1 MNSSFLFLF
10 LAFLTSLFSSIKS
23 QSPRI
28 QGILLNCGAT
38 TPTEAFG
45 GLTWLPDFAFISTG
59 TPRNVSLPGLLPV
72 LSTLRS
78 FPGAVRRRRKFC
90 YTIPVFRGSRY
101 LVRTTYYYGGIN
113 GASDPPVFDQII
125 DGTFWTVVNT
135 SADYASGAAS
145 TYEGV
150 FLAKGTKMRVCL
162 AGNDYTDSDPFI
174 NTLEMI
180 ILDES
185 VYNAT
190 DFTKSALGLVMRSK
204 FGYDGPVIR
213 YPDDRFDRFW
223 MPFVG
228 TGQLARNT
236 NNIFWFLVFEL
247 ASCKY
252 FDSALTSDG
261 DNLMEMQ
268 WPPFSL
274 QAPAT
279 MFSLYFADTSN
290 GSSRIFDVFINDYTF
305 YRNLEVTSSGVSVF
319 ATNWE
324 LSGVTGISLVSESVP
339 PPIISAG
346 EVFGIIDLGGITATR
361 DVITL
366 LSLKNSIVNLPLDWE
381 GDPCSPQQYS
391 WSGVSCS
398 NGSQIRVISL
408 NLTNMGLSGS
418 LPPSIGNLTALTDL
432 SFAHNNIS
440 GNIPDLRRLRRLERL
455 HLQSNHIN
463 GSIPLS
469 LGNLTNLHELPEDD
483 ILLNLFRQQH
493 NQKDKELAKKDHTT
507 CGTTVLS
514 GSWQLQLTLAV
525 IKFLVRYTNTLH
537 EKKRVDSTELSEAE
551 AALRDW
557 SLETS
562 LFILLFESKLS
573 ATNVLQH
580 IPKDALREVK
590 PIATGESIWGKVG
603 EKAVLSSNMSQ
614 WRLRGI
620 NLRVAI
626 ETSSFEFHP
635 TYQVL
640 SLAEEA
646 DL

>member
-1 MNSSFLFLF
+1 MSPSPVSFPFYQPSAPFPEQFVVAASSATLFLSS
-10 LAFLTSLFSSIKS
+10 ADRGTWCARPITTVGSTAPVTHRSSTRSSMGRSGPSLTRRQI
-23 QSPRI
+23 
-28 QGILLNCGAT
+28 
-38 TPTEAFG
+38 TPPA
-45 GLTWLPDFAFISTG
+45 
-59 TPRNVSLPGLLPV
+59 
-72 LSTLRS
+72 
-78 FPGAVRRRRKFC
+78 RRRPMK
-90 YTIPVFRGSRY
+90 G
-101 LVRTTYYYGGIN
+101 
-113 GASDPPVFDQII
+113 
-125 DGTFWTVVNT
+125 
-135 SADYASGAAS
+135 
-145 TYEGV
+145 
-150 FLAKGTKMRVCL
+150 FLGEGTKMRVCL

-236 NNIFWFLVFEL
+236 NNILVSGL
-247 ASCKY
+247 WNLPPANI

-274 QAPAT
+274 PSASYYV
-279 MFSLYFADTSN
+279 SLYFADTSN

-455 HLQSNHIN
+455 HLQSNHFN

-525 IKFLVRYTNTLH
+525 IKFL
-537 EKKRVDSTELSEAE
+537 
-551 AALRDW
+551 
-557 SLETS
+557 
-562 LFILLFESKLS
+562 
-573 ATNVLQH
+573 H